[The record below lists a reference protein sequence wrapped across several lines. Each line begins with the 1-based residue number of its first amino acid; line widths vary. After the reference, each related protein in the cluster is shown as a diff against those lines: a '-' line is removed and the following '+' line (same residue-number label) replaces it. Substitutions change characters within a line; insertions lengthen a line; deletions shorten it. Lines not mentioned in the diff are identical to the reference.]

1 MQTSFFT
8 GPFAPMCEKFVAQQ
22 RALGKKYETAARRLR
37 QFDNFAKD
45 FHVVNYQITDN
56 LFKAYCQKR
65 PTENDNSRRDR
76 IYIMWT
82 FAAVA
87 HRERLALCFIPGVE

>member
-1 MQTSFFT
+1 MQPSFFT

-22 RALGKKYETAARRLR
+22 RAVGKKYETAARQLR

-56 LFKAYCQKR
+56 FL
-65 PTENDNSRRDR
+65 
-76 IYIMWT
+76 
-82 FAAVA
+82 
-87 HRERLALCFIPGVE
+87 RLIAKNVQRKMTIHAGIGFI